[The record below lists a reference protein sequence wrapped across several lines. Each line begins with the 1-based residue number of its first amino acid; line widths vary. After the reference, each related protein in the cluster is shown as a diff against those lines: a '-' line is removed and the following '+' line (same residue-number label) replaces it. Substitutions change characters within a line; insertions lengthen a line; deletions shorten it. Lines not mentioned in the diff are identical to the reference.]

1 MAVTCSTRSA
11 RSSRFS
17 VRRESIAE
25 VPETLAAACELFSA
39 SGYVQEALLTD
50 YVLPSESRAG

>member
-1 MAVTCSTRSA
+1 MAVTCSPRSA

-17 VRRESIAE
+17 ALRESIAE
-25 VPETLAAACELFSA
+25 VPETLAAACGLFSA

-50 YVLPSESRAG
+50 YVFDRAA